1 MSQDNKDLQVV
12 LADQAKR
19 ELAPNVSSQVINEM
33 KSSLIFQISW
43 EQLLQAAPTAISSMG
58 ACLIASS
65 SPKALVQLSPPKD
78 KGFQYLR
85 YTSVQ
90 ANLVECGNLGRMAF
104 LEAEDKMGIIQL
116 TSQVINGKINDIIP
130 TIADPPSAKKML
142 RPQLQTISRGA
153 QTCLDASIA
162 MDKRFT
168 DWLLYVCEMHAAC
181 VQQENTTRDAL
192 LSNEICLAA
201 ESTRLDYQK
210 TAVEEAKNAQELL
223 GKQVK
228 TASEAFKKASDEFP
242 TGWDLMG
249 QQIVSDLASAVTSA
263 LNAAIPALL
272 NNLNPMARVSA
283 GANIVGGFIHP
294 DKKDDNSNNS
304 AGGGAVAN
312 GAQPPSPVPSKATD
326 PGYAEIQ
333 KISTFLST
341 LQVIVAGQKDGDINW
356 EMAKS
361 GDSSKGGAKTA
372 IKFVVTMLDDA
383 KQRFAQLATQEEP
396 SQTVVQILDV
406 SLQVAKDIQTIVD
419 KSSNMSTSYPA
430 KDSSEVKKWQADFAA
445 QYSRANTLLAT
456 AKSIPGTAA
465 NGIPLMGNSA
475 DPAQQTAQIS
485 AKSAEAQAKLEAAK
499 NRLATTT
506 QMLTTAQE
514 NYVKTTDMLL
524 QQQNKLAD
532 IQATLTNLTASNMTL
547 AEIKRI
553 LIECIKLI
561 IDLKDQITSLV
572 RFFRAIGAI
581 VDTCVK
587 YHVEPFLDT
596 IKAITADGD
605 DPNKDYRVG
614 DYTLTDLQRSQVYSA
629 AVTLRSYFGVFGD
642 IAKMWV
648 TLSKENVLPGLMMC
662 DELAVTADEKDPGA
676 MAAKSKKLSQW
687 SREASGRVKTISG
700 DKQREIMDGM
710 QSRIDDVAQTTQAIT
725 APAASTLKAIE
736 AGTNVTKD
744 VAQKSIE
751 QRAQAS
757 AANRFG
763 MKPCPFPPCICSS
776 SICLFKR
783 LT

>member
-1 MSQDNKDLQVV
+1 MSQDGKDLQVI

-58 ACLIASS
+58 ACFIASS
-65 SPKALVQLSPPKD
+65 SPKAVVQLDPPKD
-78 KGFQYLR
+78 KAFLYLR
-85 YTSVQ
+85 YTSIQ
-90 ANLVECGNLGRMAF
+90 ANLVECGNMGRMAF
-104 LEAEDKMGIIQL
+104 LEAEDKMGVIQL

-142 RPQLQTISRGA
+142 RPQLQTLSRGA

-162 MDKRFT
+162 MDKKFT

-181 VQQENTTRDAL
+181 VQQESTTREAL
-192 LSNEICLAA
+192 LSNEICMAA

-210 TAVEEAKNAQELL
+210 SAVDEAKKAQELL
-223 GKQVK
+223 GKQVT

-242 TGWDLMG
+242 TGWDIMG
-249 QQIVSDLASAVTSA
+249 QQIVGDLAGAVTGA

-272 NNLNPMARVSA
+272 NNLNPMAKLSA
-283 GANIVGGFIHP
+283 GANLVGGFLHP
-294 DKKDDNSNNS
+294 DKKDDTDNNNNNS
-304 AGGGAVAN
+304 AGGGAAVSA
-312 GAQPPSPVPSKATD
+312 AQPPSPVPKKATD

-333 KISTFLST
+333 KISAFLST

-361 GDSSKGGAKTA
+361 GDSSKGGAKSA
-372 IKFVVTMLDDA
+372 IKFVVTMLSDA
-383 KQRFAQLATQEEP
+383 KDRFAPLATSDEP
-396 SQTVVQILDV
+396 SQTLIKILDV
-406 SLQVAKDIQTIVD
+406 SLQVAKDLQAIVE

-430 KDSSEVKKWQADFAA
+430 KDSAEVKKWQADFAA
-445 QYSRANTLLAT
+445 EYARANTLLAT
-456 AKSIPGTAA
+456 AKTIPGTAA

-475 DPAQQTAQIS
+475 DPTQQTAQIT
-485 AKSAEAQAKLEAAK
+485 AKSAQAQAVLEAAK

-506 QMLTTAQE
+506 QMLTTAQD

-532 IQATLTNLTASNMTL
+532 IQATLTNLTACNISL

-572 RFFRAIGAI
+572 RFFKAIGAI

-587 YHVEPFLDT
+587 FHVEPFLDT
-596 IKAITADGD
+596 IKAITAEND

-648 TLSKENVLPGLMMC
+648 TLSKENVVPGLKMC
-662 DELAVTADEKDPGA
+662 DELSVTANEKDPGD
-676 MAAKSKKLSQW
+676 MAAKLKKLSQW
-687 SREASGRVKTISG
+687 SQEASGRVKTIAG
-700 DKQREIMDGM
+700 NKQREIMDGM
-710 QSRIDDVAQTTQAIT
+710 QSRIDDVAQTTQAIS
-725 APAASTLKAIE
+725 APPASTLKAIE
-736 AGTNVTKD
+736 AGTEVTKEA
-744 VAQKSIE
+744 AQKSIA
-751 QRAQAS
+751 QRAKTS
-757 AANRFG
+757 ALNRFG
-763 MKPCPFPPCICSS
+763 M
-776 SICLFKR
+776 
-783 LT
+783 